1 MYTRVVFFA
10 VILALV
16 GASAADDTDP
26 CEQFSKCED
35 CPARTP
41 SDCQWATCSNVTGCV
56 NATLFQASNC
66 SDVECTATSST
77 LPPTSPTTP
86 TPSSTAAPTSPT
98 ASPTAPPTT
107 SPGSTANVTVTTVA
121 PTSVNSTNSSTVS
134 VPTTPATNTST
145 TAVVPTGQ
153 PHKNT
158 FDAASF
164 IGGIV
169 LVLGLQ
175 AVIFF
180 LYKFCKSK
188 DRNYHTL

>member
-66 SDVECTATSST
+66 SDVECT
-77 LPPTSPTTP
+77 
-86 TPSSTAAPTSPT
+86 
-98 ASPTAPPTT
+98 
-107 SPGSTANVTVTTVA
+107 GSTANVTVTTVA